1 MSSDNYAIEVKNIS
15 KCYQVYNKPV
25 QRLKQ
30 ILFGK
35 QKEHTERVQRVNY
48 DEFWAL
54 QDINFVLPRGETLG
68 VVGKNGSGKSTLLQ
82 IIAGTLTPTS
92 GSVTI
97 NGRVAALL
105 ELGAG
110 FNNEFTGRE
119 NVYLNASLLGLS
131 KEQVDNKLDDI
142 LAFADI
148 GHFIDSAVRSYSSG
162 MLVRLA
168 FAIQAQLDPEILIV
182 DEALAVG
189 DAKFQAKCFNRL
201 KKLKENGTS
210 ILFVSHAT
218 EQIVTHCDRA
228 ILLNDGL
235 LLAQDRPKVVVN
247 QYLDLLF
254 GKNSKAK
261 QAEKNV
267 VENNSNISLS
277 DNSPNVNWE
286 DNQGY
291 EKRLNYNP
299 SEYRW
304 GDKCAEISDFILA
317 QGKETYPVILNN
329 NQNISFKFRIK
340 FFQEI
345 VRPIFGFAVKTKD
358 GVTIYNTNTELQSII
373 IADITK
379 AGQELNINVLM
390 PQQLYQGDY
399 FISVG
404 IASCDANGEVIP
416 HDRRYDSIHI
426 TVEPTEE
433 FIGLVDLR
441 AKISCDEK

>member
-261 QAEKNV
+261 QAEENV

-277 DNSPNVNWE
+277 DNSPNINWE

-304 GDKCAEISDFILA
+304 GDKCAEITDFILA

-379 AGQELNINVLM
+379 SGQELNINVLM